1 MAACS
6 VRDVTWVGGLVV
18 AAALAV
24 AAYALRTAA
33 RRARAPAAVPDLASR
48 QIRSATA
55 PSPEEPA
62 VLELLGF
69 RHQGPLPVR

>member
-1 MAACS
+1 VAAYS
-6 VRDVTWVGGLVV
+6 VRDVTWVGGLV
-18 AAALAV
+18 V

-33 RRARAPAAVPDLASR
+33 RRARAPAADLASR

-55 PSPEEPA
+55 PSPEGPA

>member
-1 MAACS
+1 VAAYS

-33 RRARAPAAVPDLASR
+33 RRARAPAADLASR

-55 PSPEEPA
+55 PSPEGPA

>member
-1 MAACS
+1 
-6 VRDVTWVGGLVV
+6 
-18 AAALAV
+18 
-24 AAYALRTAA
+24 
-33 RRARAPAAVPDLASR
+33 VPDLASR

-55 PSPEEPA
+55 PSPEGPA